1 MPAVYELT
9 TLEIKVFSNAKVYEA
24 LQRSLPNAGGTLV
37 GAFASDIG
45 ELSQVLLLRRFDNA
59 DALADARLAMLMA
72 ENPLGCGEWLVK
84 LQSQSFALF
93 PFLADPQ
100 PGALGKWYEF
110 RTYSIR
116 QGVLAQTIEAWKAGL
131 PEAHRPVADGGRLH
145 RAGRRAAALPQHLGL
160 RQRGRARPDPRR
172 GRQAGRLAAGGRAGQ
187 PDEDGLDA
195 LRTAGVFAAEV
206 N

>member
-100 PGALGKWYEF
+100 PAHGGHVGFPGGAWPPGH
-110 RTYSIR
+110 
-116 QGVLAQTIEAWKAGL
+116 VLTL
-131 PEAHRPVADGGRLH
+131 PEAVMGWVA
-145 RAGRRAAALPQHLGL
+145 AQS
-160 RQRGRARPDPRR
+160 
-172 GRQAGRLAAGGRAGQ
+172 
-187 PDEDGLDA
+187 
-195 LRTAGVFAAEV
+195 
-206 N
+206 